1 MYYVKTRADNS
12 GYANHRV
19 ICLVVI
25 GSSFD
30 IEQVFQVSNRKIE
43 ERYNVLLTHF
53 PGLVSKLFTVFK
65 FICVYWCQTHIVL
78 CSSNLQSY
86 TYF

>member
-1 MYYVKTRADNS
+1 LALNNNPSLRYTGTPLIIGLLCPHGMVAVSGYYVKTRADNS

-30 IEQVFQVSNRKIE
+30 SEQVFQVSNG
-43 ERYNVLLTHF
+43 YL
-53 PGLVSKLFTVFK
+53 
-65 FICVYWCQTHIVL
+65 
-78 CSSNLQSY
+78 
-86 TYF
+86 